1 MRMRIKAQVK
11 ATLQLLTGRPVV
23 NSIVSA
29 TLLNIPYYN
38 DLASP
43 MRNHHYQKKR
53 EKQNIIIKEKKKFVR
68 GKHVFKSVFKIK

>member
-1 MRMRIKAQVK
+1 MRIKAQVK
-11 ATLQLLTGRPVV
+11 ATLQLLTGHPVV

-29 TLLNIPYYN
+29 TLSNNPYYN

-53 EKQNIIIKEKKKFVR
+53 EKQNIIIKEKKNIVR

>member
-1 MRMRIKAQVK
+1 MRIKAQVK

-29 TLLNIPYYN
+29 TLSNNPYYN

-53 EKQNIIIKEKKKFVR
+53 EEQNIIKEKK
-68 GKHVFKSVFKIK
+68 IL